1 MFNTVEVAKKIRT
14 ARLAKNM
21 TQMALADEMGVSF
34 QAVSNWER
42 GNSLPDIGKLPDL
55 CRILDISLTELL
67 GEEQKETK
75 TVEKLINEEEVPLED
90 LADVAPMLPPEQVE
104 SSFRRAEKDERR
116 IDIQT
121 LLALAPFLDDEY
133 LDGIADRV
141 VVEDVNA
148 LILLAPYLSEETL
161 DRMAVRLEGSAEASK
176 LSALAPFLSDK
187 TLDRMAE
194 KLSETSFDKLVG
206 LAPVLREETLDRM
219 TDKLLAKENGSL
231 KDVIAL
237 APFLS
242 SKNLRKVADRAI
254 RQGDIGTLKNL
265 SHFL

>member
-133 LDGIADRV
+133 LDEIADRV

-161 DRMAVRLEGSAEASK
+161 DRMA
-176 LSALAPFLSDK
+176 
-187 TLDRMAE
+187 E
-194 KLSETSFDKLVG
+194 KVSETSFDKLVG
-206 LAPVLREETLDRM
+206 LAPFLSEETLDRM

-254 RQGDIGTLKNL
+254 HQGDIGTLKNL